1 MGRRWQNGTTH
12 DKLFKDKNL
21 FCEKSLKFNLISFYF
36 FQLVTP
42 ASSSEEHTML
52 CWGNFSLF
60 DFRGRLAAGR
70 RVALNLWGAVP
81 R

>member
-1 MGRRWQNGTTH
+1 M
-12 DKLFKDKNL
+12 
-21 FCEKSLKFNLISFYF
+21 ISFSS